1 MAFDD
6 GLAYRLNEIY
16 SAIPGVVDKKMF
28 GGLAFMVNGHM
39 SCGIVN
45 DTLMARVGP
54 DSYEKALG
62 RPYARPMDFTGKPM
76 KGLVYVAPEGFESDE
91 ELMSWVQL
99 SLDFVMSLPPKE

>member
-16 SAIPGVVDKKMF
+16 SATPGVVDKKMF
-28 GGLAFMVNGHM
+28 GGQAFMVNGHM

-54 DSYEKALG
+54 DLYEKALG
-62 RPYARPMDFTGKPM
+62 RPYARPMDFTGKP
-76 KGLVYVAPEGFESDE
+76 KRGLDYVAPERFESDE